1 MANTPKGRRTEAAFL
16 EAARTVFAEKGYF
29 NTKISDIAAAAGR
42 SAGSF
47 YNYYDNKEELLEA
60 LLAQFS
66 SEVQGTTARLHHKG
80 DPYENIVEAVRAY
93 WSSYRKYLPEM
104 IGVFQMSMTDPEY
117 ARRWRRNRAAG
128 VRSIVD
134 GIVRARSEGYDPD
147 LDTEVLASALVS
159 TLESF
164 CWVWMV
170 GGGDEGVPAPDDETA
185 IRTLAAIWYRT
196 VFFNA
201 PDPAQAVQDPAP
213 DGGSGERQPARR
225 AAAPAR
231 LS

>member
-1 MANTPKGRRTEAAFL
+1 M
-16 EAARTVFAEKGYF
+16 EAARKVFAEKGYF
-29 NTKISDIAAAAGR
+29 NTKISDIAEAAGR

-60 LLAQFS
+60 LLGQFS

-93 WSSYRKYLPEM
+93 WTGYREYLPEM

-117 ARRWRRNRAAG
+117 ARKWRRNRAEG

-134 GIVRARSEGYDPD
+134 GIVRARSEGYDPG
-147 LDTEVLASALVS
+147 LDTGVLASALVS

-164 CWVWMV
+164 CWVWMA
-170 GGGDEGVPAPDDETA
+170 GGGDEDVPPPDDETA

-201 PDPAQAVQDPAP
+201 PDGP
-213 DGGSGERQPARR
+213 
-225 AAAPAR
+225 AAAPQVGGHADAPER
-231 LS
+231 AVAN